1 MKITIETIPH
11 SSQRYPT
18 CGDYF
23 IGKDGSIQVKV
34 SEELGGDSA
43 FLVAI
48 HELVELY
55 LLQKKGVTMEQ
66 IDEFDVS
73 YEKAHREGGT
83 LEGKRLDDSE
93 PGDDPKAPYFM
104 EHQFATALE
113 SLVAVELKVP
123 WKDHENRVQALP

>member
-1 MKITIETIPH
+1 MHITIQTVPH
-11 SSQRYPT
+11 KDQRYPT

-23 IGKDGSIQVKV
+23 IGEDGTIQVRV
-34 SEELGGDSA
+34 SEELGEDSA

-55 LLQKKGVTMEQ
+55 LLRKKGITMQQ
-66 IDEFDVS
+66 IDDFDVA
-73 YEKAHREGGT
+73 YEKAHREGGVID
-83 LEGKRLDDSE
+83 GKRLDNSE

-123 WKDHENRVQALP
+123 WKEHADRVEALP

>member
-1 MKITIETIPH
+1 MQIKIETIPH
-11 SSQRYPT
+11 KEQRYPT

-23 IGKDGSIQVKV
+23 VGKGGSIQVKV
-34 SEELGGDSA
+34 SEELGDDSA

-55 LLQKKGVTMEQ
+55 LLRKRGVTMQEV
-66 IDEFDVS
+66 DDFDIA

-83 LEGKRLDDSE
+83 LEGERIDDSE
-93 PGDDPKAPYFM
+93 PGDDPKAPYFK

-113 SLVAVELKVP
+113 SLVAVELNVP
-123 WKDHENRVQALP
+123 WKEHADRVEALP